1 MAALNHMY
9 LLNTQNVASVTEKFN
24 IKFIFD

>member
-1 MAALNHMY
+1 MAALNHIY
-9 LLNTQNVASVTEKFN
+9 LLNTRNVASVTDQFN